1 MIEYSIV
8 IVWEEVVI
16 RNGWQDN
23 NSLEVST
30 QKWLAGEGGGVVGE
44 GGRGGGEVG
53 GGGGVGGREG
63 IVGLCETLK
72 WIISA

>member
-30 QKWLAGEGGGVVGE
+30 QKWLAGVGGGGVGRVG
-44 GGRGGGEVG
+44 GGGEVG
-53 GGGGVGGREG
+53 GGGGGVGG
-63 IVGLCETLK
+63 
-72 WIISA
+72 